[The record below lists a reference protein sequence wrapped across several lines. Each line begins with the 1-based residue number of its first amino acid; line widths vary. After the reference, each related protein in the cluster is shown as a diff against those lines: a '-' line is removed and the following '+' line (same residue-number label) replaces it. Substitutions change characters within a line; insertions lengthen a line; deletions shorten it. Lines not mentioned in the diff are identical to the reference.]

1 MQALNTPKKTG
12 FDCRVRLKTLL
23 RAAVFCCLLFGFAS
37 STAWADSIHFDAFF
51 ERHGVPML
59 WIDPASGLILEANPA
74 ALAFYGHDAALL
86 KGMSIADI
94 NTLSTE
100 QVAEERRLADGKIR
114 TVEVHNHP
122 YEREGKT
129 LLLSSIHDITPSR
142 NLDHGLWHY
151 QQRLETLVASLVLLG
166 VILVLA
172 FVMKKRRKA
181 EAEARR
187 FKVISD
193 NALYGNAVIDL
204 KGRIIYVNSFLAE
217 RHGYTQSEL
226 IGQHVSVFH
235 HSDQMDTVYS
245 LLKKM
250 QEQGQFPPTEIWH
263 ADRTG
268 QAFPMLMSGMMM
280 LDEQGKPA
288 YMAAAAIDL
297 TDVYQERK
305 DYEASLVQ
313 AKEAAEAASLAKT
326 EFLAN
331 MSHEIRTP
339 LNAVI
344 GLSELQLAEN
354 LPPDIRQRT
363 QQIHRSGELLLGIVN
378 DLLDFSRIEAGKM
391 EAKVEAFRLDEVIK
405 HLKTLFALPSSQK
418 GLELILHLQPDL
430 PEWYQGDMLRL
441 TQVLTNL
448 MANAIK
454 FTEQGRVTLTIEL
467 DEPSPDQQQDQQVS
481 LRFCIQD
488 TGIGMTPKQQE
499 RLFQAFSQAD
509 TSITRRH
516 GGTGLGL
523 IISQKLVQLMGSE
536 GIHLYSEAGV
546 GSRFEFVL
554 SLPLAEAPASALAIP
569 LQISN
574 PLANQQG
581 VFCGQRVLVVED
593 HPINQQVVQSQLEQM
608 GLQVTLADDGAQ
620 GVEKVRKESFDLV
633 LMDIQMPVM
642 DGYQATR
649 EIRQFN
655 KNLPI
660 IALTAAALV
669 EDRNK
674 ALAAGMN
681 DHLGKPLSSPQ
692 LFEHLKPWLKTQT
705 IQTDHNTA
713 LPQPELANTPQRPV
727 LPQKRSLLIVD
738 DQPANIK
745 VLASLLKD
753 DYTIQVANKG
763 QKALEIARSSSP
775 PDLILL
781 DILMPEMDGYA
792 VCRELKN
799 QAATSRIPVIF
810 ISALDEASDETKGL
824 DLGAVDY
831 ISKPFHPDIVKSRIR
846 NHMSLKVKT
855 DLLENMSQVDGL
867 TQVANRRHFDTTLNH
882 EIKRHARIGKPLG
895 LVMLDIDYFKPFN
908 DHYGHGKGD
917 ECLISVATALQQV
930 IHRPGD
936 LFARYGGEEFVA
948 ILPETDASG
957 VEKIAEAIRAAVEA
971 LEFEHEYSQVAGHVT
986 VSLGAI
992 AQTLTDETPESLLKK
1007 ADTALYAAKGQG
1019 RNRVVMGD

>member
-37 STAWADSIHFDAFF
+37 STAWADSIRFDAFF

-94 NTLSTE
+94 NTLSAE
-100 QVAEERRLADGKIR
+100 QVAEERRLAIDDGRSYFIFRHRLADGEIR
-114 TVEVHNHP
+114 TVEVHSHP

-129 LLLSSIHDITPSR
+129 LLLSSIYDITPGR

-151 QQRLETLVASLVLLG
+151 QQRLETLVEERTAAAMRRGHQIIVLLMASLLLLGSIILVLL
-166 VILVLA
+166 V
-172 FVMKKRRKA
+172 VMKKRHQA

-187 FKVISD
+187 FKTISE
-193 NALYGNAVIDL
+193 NALYGNAIIDL
-204 KGRIIYVNSFLAE
+204 EGKVIYVNPFFAE
-217 RHGYTQSEL
+217 RHGYTQTEL
-226 IGQHVSVFH
+226 TGQHVSVFH
-235 HSDQMDTVYS
+235 HPDQMDTVYS
-245 LLKKM
+245 VLQQM
-250 QEQGQFPPTEIWH
+250 QEQGRFPPTEIWH
-263 ADRTG
+263 CDRIG

-280 LDEQGKPA
+280 RDEQGQPA

-305 DYEASLVQ
+305 AYEASLVQ
-313 AKEAAEAASLAKT
+313 AKETAEAASLAKT

-354 LPPDIRQRT
+354 LPPHIRQGSE
-363 QQIHRSGELLLGIVN
+363 QIHRSGMLLLGIVN
-378 DLLDFSRIEAGKM
+378 DLLDFSKIEAGKM
-391 EAKVEAFRLDEVIK
+391 EAEVAAFRLDEVVQ
-405 HLKTLFALPSSQK
+405 HLKTLFTLPSSEK
-418 GLELILHLQPDL
+418 GLQLTLHLQPDL
-430 PEWYQGDMLRL
+430 PEWYQGDMQRL

-448 MANAIK
+448 MANSIK
-454 FTEQGRVTLTIEL
+454 FTEQGRVALSIEL
-467 DEPSPDQQQDQQVS
+467 DKPSPDQQQDQPVG

-488 TGIGMTPKQQE
+488 TGIGMTPQQQK

-536 GIHLYSEAGV
+536 GIHLHSEAGV

-554 SLPLAEAPASALAIP
+554 PLPLAEAPASTPAIP
-569 LQISN
+569 LEISS
-574 PLANQQG
+574 PLENHQG

-593 HPINQQVVQSQLEQM
+593 HPINQQVVQSQLEHM
-608 GLQVTLADDGAQ
+608 GLQVILANNGAE
-620 GVEKVRKESFDLV
+620 GVEKARNEAFDLV

-655 KNLPI
+655 KDLPI

-681 DHLGKPLSSPQ
+681 DHLGKPFSGPQ
-692 LFEHLKPWLKTQT
+692 LFEHLKPWLKTQAVQ
-705 IQTDHNTA
+705 IDHNTA
-713 LPQPELANTPQRPV
+713 DTLLQPELADTPQRPV

-753 DYTIQVANKG
+753 DYIIQVANKG
-763 QKALEIARSSSP
+763 QKALEIARSSNP

-846 NHMSLKVKT
+846 NHMNLKVKT

-867 TQVANRRHFDTTLNH
+867 TQVANRRHFDATLNQ
-882 EIKRHARIGKPLG
+882 EIKRHARTGKPLG

-917 ECLISVATALQQV
+917 ECDEMDEQMMKRNYCA
-930 IHRPGD
+930 HRRCND
-936 LFARYGGEEFVA
+936 
-948 ILPETDASG
+948 
-957 VEKIAEAIRAAVEA
+957 
-971 LEFEHEYSQVAGHVT
+971 
-986 VSLGAI
+986 
-992 AQTLTDETPESLLKK
+992 
-1007 ADTALYAAKGQG
+1007 
-1019 RNRVVMGD
+1019 